1 VDLGSEGVGQGAAPK
16 NAMDPREG
24 NNFVAA
30 AKPMDWILDLRT
42 RGHGVVGL
50 GLQ

>member
-24 NNFVAA
+24 NKFCGGSKAYG
-30 AKPMDWILDLRT
+30 LDF
-42 RGHGVVGL
+42 GFEGEGQGVVGL
-50 GLQ
+50 GLH

>member
-1 VDLGSEGVGQGAAPK
+1 
-16 NAMDPREG
+16 M
-24 NNFVAA
+24 AA

-50 GLQ
+50 GLQWIQERETISYHVANHMDQILDFRV